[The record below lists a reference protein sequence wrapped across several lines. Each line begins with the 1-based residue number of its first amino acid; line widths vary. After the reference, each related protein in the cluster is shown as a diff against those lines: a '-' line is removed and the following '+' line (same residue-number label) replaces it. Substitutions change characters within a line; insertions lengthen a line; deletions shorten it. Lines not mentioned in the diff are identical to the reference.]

1 MTPDFDLLTD
11 SEGRLVFVDET
22 GTQHE
27 NVRPARMFP
36 LTDPEGWISLQS
48 FSGVELGSIE
58 NVKMLTEV
66 QQAALSH
73 AFAKRDFVPVV
84 RSIDRISRAADGHLW
99 HVTTDRGRTIFRIET
114 DESIQQLGA
123 NRLVIIDDHNTRYLI
138 PDIKKLDV
146 ESRRRLERY
155 Y

>member
-1 MTPDFDLLTD
+1 MTPAFDLITD
-11 SEGRLVFVDET
+11 RDGRLVLVDQT
-22 GTQHE
+22 GTRHD

-48 FSGVELGSIE
+48 ASGVELGFIE
-58 NVKMLTEV
+58 NARVLTDT
-66 QQAALSH
+66 QQAALSR

-99 HVTTDRGRTIFRIET
+99 HVTTDRGPTTFRIET
-114 DESIQQLGA
+114 DESIQQLGS

-138 PDIKKLDV
+138 PDINTLDS